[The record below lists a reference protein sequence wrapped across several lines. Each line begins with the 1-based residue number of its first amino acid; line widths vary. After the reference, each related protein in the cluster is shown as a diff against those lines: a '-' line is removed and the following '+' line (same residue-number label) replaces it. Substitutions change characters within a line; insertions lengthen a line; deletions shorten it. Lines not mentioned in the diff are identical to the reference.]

1 MTDVAIVLG
10 LSTLV
15 IGIAAALLV
24 RLLPTVRL
32 QLIGLTFLAVA
43 LPLGAVLASG
53 WVMFHMHDDVKIL
66 AVSAASALSAVI
78 GALLVAHWIVKP
90 IDELRLASRKLADG
104 ELSARAPRL
113 ERPTELQELAASFNE
128 MATNIEDVFDAR
140 RQLVAWAS
148 HDLRTPV
155 AAVQAMLEAVEDG
168 LATPD
173 EYLPAVAEQIRGL
186 SLLIDDLFE
195 LACIDAGALTLQLQ
209 QVQPRHVVDTCLRAV
224 NAQAL
229 ARNVRLEATID
240 QATPTIAAAP
250 EKVER
255 VLMNLLTNA
264 LRHTPND
271 GTVAVIVGPSER
283 GSTSPSKTPDQDFLV
298 PTPKRLRSI
307 LESRRRAHA
316 LRRRWRR
323 PRPRD
328 CARTRRS
335 ARRNDL
341 GRNAAR
347 RRRPLRFRTAR
358 RRARNMMPERSFNQ
372 TQLEGGTRNTRLEP
386 TCRNLPS
393 APTATRRRDLLGVRL
408 VCRRLKRSIAPV
420 REARATSLIK
430 RSQAKRGCVSW
441 TPEALSPSRIPGEW
455 MEHLWSPAVRNRGHT
470 SGKRDTLENRSNRP
484 IRNRWQPTATG
495 SERMVRR
502 GRRFESVQRASRA
515 AETIEQSFM
524 R

>member
-90 IDELRLASRKLADG
+90 IDELRVASRKLAGG
-104 ELSARAPRL
+104 ELSARAPQL
-113 ERPTELQELAASFNE
+113 ERPTELQELAASFND

-148 HDLRTPV
+148 HDLRTPI

-224 NAQAL
+224 NAQAR
-229 ARNVRLEATID
+229 ARNVRLEATVD

-283 GSTSPSKTPDQDFLV
+283 GIDISVEDTGPGLTGTNTRNVFDRFWKADD
-298 PTPKRLRSI
+298 
-307 LESRRRAHA
+307 
-316 LRRRWRR
+316 
-323 PRPRD
+323 
-328 CARTRRS
+328 ARTRS
-335 ARRNDL
+335 DGDGAGLGLAIARGL
-341 GRNAAR
+341 VEAH
-347 RRRPLRFRTAR
+347 
-358 RRARNMMPERSFNQ
+358 
-372 TQLEGGTRNTRLEP
+372 GGTIWAEMRPGGGARFVFA
-386 TCRNLPS
+386 LP
-393 APTATRRRDLLGVRL
+393 V
-408 VCRRLKRSIAPV
+408 
-420 REARATSLIK
+420 
-430 RSQAKRGCVSW
+430 
-441 TPEALSPSRIPGEW
+441 
-455 MEHLWSPAVRNRGHT
+455 
-470 SGKRDTLENRSNRP
+470 
-484 IRNRWQPTATG
+484 
-495 SERMVRR
+495 
-502 GRRFESVQRASRA
+502 
-515 AETIEQSFM
+515 AEQKT
-524 R
+524 